1 MGNMMRNL
9 QEMDDM
15 SGPRIIKTHIPF
27 KLLNPKLLDTSKVS
41 RFTLLISI
49 AVPVFFSDRYLSS
62 VWYIQLFSTATTQLE
77 KCVVSHENQLI
88 RSY

>member
-41 RFTLLISI
+41 RFMLLISI
-49 AVPVFFSDRYLSS
+49 AVPVFFFGPVFIECLIHPINFQLRLLNWRN
-62 VWYIQLFSTATTQLE
+62 VWSPMKIS
-77 KCVVSHENQLI
+77 
-88 RSY
+88 